1 MRALLPCCR
10 KKKIAPLFREA
21 DECLDDQ
28 REAAGEVIAG
38 PDVEPH
44 LRALLA
50 GNDAE
55 AVVLDLMQPLA
66 GRGQLIGFSRVARRD
81 EPLLAGPLYC
91 CCRYAPAAPSKGIRW
106 RWVNKQFGK
115 KKSIL

>member
-55 AVVLDLMQPLA
+55 AVVLDLMRQSLPEGSLSVLVGRHGAMKPA
-66 GRGQLIGFSRVARRD
+66 GRVR
-81 EPLLAGPLYC
+81 C
-91 CCRYAPAAPSKGIRW
+91 NMWTK
-106 RWVNKQFGK
+106 
-115 KKSIL
+115 

>member
-55 AVVLDLMQPLA
+55 AVVLDLVQPLA
-66 GRGQLIGFSRVARRD
+66 A
-81 EPLLAGPLYC
+81 
-91 CCRYAPAAPSKGIRW
+91 
-106 RWVNKQFGK
+106 
-115 KKSIL
+115 